1 MKRETEKLILKNMI
15 KEVRQ
20 ERGLSQEELAKLVGV
35 SRNTISSIETGQ
47 FSPTAKLALILC
59 IALDKKF
66 EELFFF

>member
-1 MKRETEKLILKNMI
+1 MNEELVLKNNL
-15 KEVRQ
+15 KQVRG
-20 ERGLSQEELAKLVGV
+20 EMNLSQTQLAEMVGV

-47 FSPTAKLALILC
+47 YCPTAKLALILC